1 MALNFLRT
9 HSAKAAVLGVAG
21 LVLALLGLETYRAL
35 VSEYRVQVQS
45 IQSSVER
52 TAQQLAART
61 AGAMDQVNRSTLV
74 VNYTLGRYPAPTL
87 TDLELSGVI
96 DTGLADP
103 MFIADVKGFVQ
114 DSTSSAHMQYVADEE
129 FFKQHLA
136 SSERQVFVGRVWTD
150 VVSGAAR
157 IPVTRRLEVDGK
169 FHGIVCAMVD
179 PRVLTVP
186 YGRHEV
192 SSTTIGVLGDDGY
205 YRSRLSEGR
214 MTFGERLDPRA
225 VAHQIAESKR
235 TFLPGR
241 SRVDGS
247 ERFAALVKVERYPLY
262 AVVAVSA
269 EAALAPYRQFREKNI
284 RWAIV
289 TTLGTVLAVLMLL
302 RLARSLDESR
312 RLTRTAE
319 ATFRAALE
327 GSLDAV
333 FILEAVRDPGE
344 GRLVDLRIRDCN
356 ERAAQGLSTT
366 RTELLGAM
374 FSERLPASTER
385 YLKAFN
391 HVAATGKPAQ
401 NEMECHDPGLEGIWL
416 HHQIVPLEDGFALIS
431 RDVTEKRANE
441 ATLAALSRADSLT
454 SLTNRRGFEE
464 KLEEAILRSA
474 RAKPGD
480 GANLALLYV
489 DLDGFKAINDSL
501 GHAAGDAVLVEVA
514 RRLRAAVR
522 TTDVVARLGGD
533 EFAVIAENAG
543 TRRDIDTLA
552 ERVLGDLS
560 KPHRLGDAQR
570 FATPSI
576 GIAIHLPDEHS
587 GAFRSRADAAMY
599 RAKLAGKARAAWE
612 STATFEGAASRTVD

>member
-1 MALNFLRT
+1 
-9 HSAKAAVLGVAG
+9 
-21 LVLALLGLETYRAL
+21 
-35 VSEYRVQVQS
+35 
-45 IQSSVER
+45 
-52 TAQQLAART
+52 
-61 AGAMDQVNRSTLV
+61 
-74 VNYTLGRYPAPTL
+74 
-87 TDLELSGVI
+87 
-96 DTGLADP
+96 
-103 MFIADVKGFVQ
+103 
-114 DSTSSAHMQYVADEE
+114 
-129 FFKQHLA
+129 
-136 SSERQVFVGRVWTD
+136 
-150 VVSGAAR
+150 
-157 IPVTRRLEVDGK
+157 
-169 FHGIVCAMVD
+169 
-179 PRVLTVP
+179 
-186 YGRHEV
+186 
-192 SSTTIGVLGDDGY
+192 
-205 YRSRLSEGR
+205 
-214 MTFGERLDPRA
+214 
-225 VAHQIAESKR
+225 
-235 TFLPGR
+235 
-241 SRVDGS
+241 
-247 ERFAALVKVERYPLY
+247 
-262 AVVAVSA
+262 
-269 EAALAPYRQFREKNI
+269 
-284 RWAIV
+284 
-289 TTLGTVLAVLMLL
+289 
-302 RLARSLDESR
+302 
-312 RLTRTAE
+312 
-319 ATFRAALE
+319 
-327 GSLDAV
+327 V

-431 RDVTEKRANE
+431 RDVTEKRVNE

-464 KLEEAILRSA
+464 KLDEAILRSA
-474 RAKPGD
+474 RAKAGD